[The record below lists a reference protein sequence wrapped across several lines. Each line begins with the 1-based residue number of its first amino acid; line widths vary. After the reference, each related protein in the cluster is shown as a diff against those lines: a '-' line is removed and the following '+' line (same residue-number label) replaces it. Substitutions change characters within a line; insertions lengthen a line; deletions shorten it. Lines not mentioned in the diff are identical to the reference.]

1 MNDEIIEDL
10 VGITETNK
18 RICNLERKMELIL
31 NKLDKLD
38 KLDKLEKL
46 EKLENIEENCS
57 KMGNHINFVEAVYET
72 LRAPLQFI
80 SNKLSS
86 TPAAF
91 PSTHDNDNITY
102 NINNN

>member
-1 MNDEIIEDL
+1 MNDEIIEDS
-10 VGITETNK
+10 VSIIETNK

-38 KLDKLEKL
+38 KL

-72 LRAPLQFI
+72 VRAPLQFI

-86 TPAAF
+86 APAAL

-102 NINNN
+102 NINNNNNNNNN

>member
-1 MNDEIIEDL
+1 MNDEIIENL
-10 VGITETNK
+10 VGITETNE

-31 NKLDKLD
+31 NKLD
-38 KLDKLEKL
+38 KL

-72 LRAPLQFI
+72 VRAPLQFI

-86 TPAAF
+86 TPAAL
-91 PSTHDNDNITY
+91 PSTHDNNNNDNITVHT
-102 NINNN
+102 N

>member
-38 KLDKLEKL
+38 KLDKLE
-46 EKLENIEENCS
+46 NIEENCS

-72 LRAPLQFI
+72 VRAPLQFI

-86 TPAAF
+86 TPDAF
-91 PSTHDNDNITY
+91 LSTHDNDNITY